1 MRLRSAV
8 GSAIAA
14 GMAAISIAAA
24 AGAAAAGGEL
34 ASRTATAPAPAQGGA
49 VLSVARSSVN
59 QVVLLHDLAVG
70 ATRVKNAPP
79 GIGAPQAAQ
88 LARTLSS
95 EAKQLAGA
103 ITRGKPVDVSAL
115 ASALGGYTGL
125 AKQLAKRPAS
135 DTGRLSKAF
144 VATLRTLDR
153 RWRPAVK
160 AIGQAN
166 HVNLLA
172 KIAPLLIPP
181 SA

>member
-1 MRLRSAV
+1 VRSNAV
-8 GSAIAA
+8 VLAACAAIAVA
-14 GMAAISIAAA
+14 MATMSLAAA
-24 AGAAAAGGEL
+24 AHGQSAL
-34 ASRTATAPAPAQGGA
+34 STAPSQGGA

-70 ATRVKNAPP
+70 ATHLNNAPP

-88 LARTLSS
+88 LGRTVSS
-95 EAKQLAGA
+95 EAKELAGA
-103 ITRGKPVDVSAL
+103 IKSGKPADVSAL
-115 ASALGGYTGL
+115 ASALRGYTGL
-125 AKQLAKRPAS
+125 AKQLAKRPVS
-135 DTGRLSKAF
+135 DTARLSKAF
-144 VATLRTLDR
+144 VATLRTLDG

-181 SA
+181 RA